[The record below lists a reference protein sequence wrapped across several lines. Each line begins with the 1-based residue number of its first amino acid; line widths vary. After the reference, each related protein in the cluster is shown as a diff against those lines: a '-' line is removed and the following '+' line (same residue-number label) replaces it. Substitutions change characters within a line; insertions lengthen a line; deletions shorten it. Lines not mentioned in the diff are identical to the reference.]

1 MHICIYKNV
10 CTYTQCLC
18 LTCVHRTLNEPAP
31 SPHIG
36 EPTAEESMDA
46 MQFDE
51 LDLDKEKPLES
62 EPPIIINSRGM
73 NFWKFILVSGISNAV
88 YHQLDFL
95 SGFYVLLLQSAH
107 SKFGRAERRKNYLN
121 VYVHLISLD
130 LNLTVEELGS

>member
-1 MHICIYKNV
+1 
-10 CTYTQCLC
+10 
-18 LTCVHRTLNEPAP
+18 
-31 SPHIG
+31 
-36 EPTAEESMDA
+36 MDA

-121 VYVHLISLD
+121 VYVHLISVD